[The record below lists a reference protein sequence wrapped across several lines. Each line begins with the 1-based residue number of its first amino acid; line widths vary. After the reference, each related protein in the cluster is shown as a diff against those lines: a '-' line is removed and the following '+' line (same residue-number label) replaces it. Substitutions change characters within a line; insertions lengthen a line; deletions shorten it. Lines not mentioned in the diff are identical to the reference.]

1 MLPFKLNL
9 LGVESKVS
17 NKIKH
22 LALKSQELKQ
32 EETAGKSEKER
43 NKTER
48 SGDEDFLVAEYVK
61 IMEGRNKAAK
71 KLKELREG
79 KAPPNLDL
87 DPVLDNVI
95 R

>member
-1 MLPFKLNL
+1 M
-9 LGVESKVS
+9 ES
-17 NKIKH
+17 
-22 LALKSQELKQ
+22 LQLKQ
-32 EETAGKSEKER
+32 EEQTPGKSQKER
-43 NKTER
+43 DPTKKG
-48 SGDEDFLVAEYVK
+48 GDEDLLVAEYVK

-79 KAPPNLDL
+79 KAPPNLAL

>member
-22 LALKSQELKQ
+22 LALESQELKQ
-32 EETAGKSEKER
+32 EEKER
-43 NKTER
+43 DKTEK

>member
-1 MLPFKLNL
+1 M
-9 LGVESKVS
+9 
-17 NKIKH
+17 
-22 LALKSQELKQ
+22 
-32 EETAGKSEKER
+32 
-43 NKTER
+43 
-48 SGDEDFLVAEYVK
+48 LVAEYVK

-87 DPVLDNVI
+87 NPVLDNVI

>member
-1 MLPFKLNL
+1 MPKKSPR
-9 LGVESKVS
+9 ESDGK
-17 NKIKH
+17 
-22 LALKSQELKQ
+22 
-32 EETAGKSEKER
+32 EEQG
-43 NKTER
+43 
-48 SGDEDFLVAEYVK
+48 EDMLVAEYVK

>member
-1 MLPFKLNL
+1 M
-9 LGVESKVS
+9 
-17 NKIKH
+17 
-22 LALKSQELKQ
+22 KQ
-32 EETAGKSEKER
+32 EEQTPGKSKKGLAEK
-43 NKTER
+43 
-48 SGDEDFLVAEYVK
+48 SGDEDLLVAEYVK

>member
-1 MLPFKLNL
+1 MD
-9 LGVESKVS
+9 
-17 NKIKH
+17 
-22 LALKSQELKQ
+22 
-32 EETAGKSEKER
+32 
-43 NKTER
+43 KTEK